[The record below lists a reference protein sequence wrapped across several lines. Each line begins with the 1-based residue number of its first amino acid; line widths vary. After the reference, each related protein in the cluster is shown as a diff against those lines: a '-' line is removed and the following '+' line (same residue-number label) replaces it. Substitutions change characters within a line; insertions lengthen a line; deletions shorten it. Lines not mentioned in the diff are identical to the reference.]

1 MNGRRRRN
9 NFNSPPGTGGVARR
23 AGVVVKSKFFDPSTT
38 PSLRATPP
46 VPGGELGNDLEP
58 YAAPVPRPHLL

>member
-1 MNGRRRRN
+1 MGGEG
-9 NFNSPPGTGGVARR
+9 GTTSTPLLEQEGGPK

-38 PSLRATPP
+38 PSLRATPA
-46 VPGGELGNDLEP
+46 VPGAELSNDLEP